1 MSSII
6 VKGMRIPENCI
17 KCPLQFG
24 GWCYVSPPEIDERVA
39 PTVDEAVEQGKP
51 EWCPLVD
58 LGKHGDL
65 IDRQKL
71 IEDNKHLEYPTDGKY
86 RRDRAWAVGFNAG
99 AKHCNEHAV
108 YAKAVIE
115 AEDGT

>member
-1 MSSII
+1 MSVI
-6 VKGMRIPENCI
+6 VKDMKMPENCR
-17 KCPLQFG
+17 KCPLLTGTF
-24 GWCYVSPPEIDERVA
+24 CDILNKD
-39 PTVDEAVEQGKP
+39 VDPFYEGAEKRYNN
-51 EWCPLVD
+51 CPLVD

-71 IEDNKHLEYPTDGKY
+71 IEDNKHLEYPTDEKY

-99 AKHCNEHAV
+99 ARHCNEHAV

-115 AEDGT
+115 AEDGS